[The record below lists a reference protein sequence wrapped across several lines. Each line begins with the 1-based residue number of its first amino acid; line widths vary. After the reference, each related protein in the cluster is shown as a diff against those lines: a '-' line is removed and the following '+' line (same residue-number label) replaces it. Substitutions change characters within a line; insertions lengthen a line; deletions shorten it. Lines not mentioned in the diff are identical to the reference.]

1 MTIQSHR
8 EAGAALKN
16 DSPDGIYVVEPIE
29 YVRSS
34 SLPDNELLKNQEE
47 VKSLLRDTRKSIRGR
62 TREKISQAIAA
73 AIAEVIKDQEAE
85 RSAVMAT
92 RRRSA

>member
-1 MTIQSHR
+1 MTIQLHR

-16 DSPDGIYVVEPIE
+16 DSPDGIYVMEPIE

-34 SLPDNELLKNQEE
+34 TLPDNELLKDQEE
-47 VKSLLRDTRKSIRGR
+47 VKSLLRDTRKSIRSR
-62 TREKISQAIAA
+62 TREKISRAILA
-73 AIAEVIKDQEAE
+73 AIAEVQKDQAAE
-85 RSAVMAT
+85 RPTMVGG